1 MSVVPIR
8 GIDQTAPH
16 SVEAEQAVLGC
27 ILSAPKAHTTAA
39 ALLRG
44 EDFYR
49 PPHEVLW
56 LAFRD
61 LSEAGGL
68 VSAQAVTEHLIR
80 TKAIGRV
87 GGATYLHDLM
97 QAGCLPD
104 SLEYHAGLLREYTGR
119 RRGIEASIA
128 ALQQFHDSADP
139 VDTILERVTTAF
151 RQVPGSRDDLGDLD
165 PMTLREFVNQPLPE
179 NDWIIPGLLDR
190 EDRFVL
196 TGVEG
201 MGKTVLMRQIAVCAA
216 KGVHPFTWQPAEPRT
231 VLYVDAENPPK
242 IMQKSFKQIL
252 TAMEDHRGPVD
263 EHRAWVKRRPQ
274 GMHLG
279 NPADRLWL
287 LRLVEMVN
295 PDLLCIGPAY
305 KLCHSSGRERDEDLA
320 RMVTS
325 ALDEI
330 REACGCA
337 IILEHHS
344 PHGEQGKRDVRPIGS
359 SMWLR
364 WPEFGMGIRPAEG
377 FTKLN
382 RLCDLIPWRG
392 SRDERGWPDQLS
404 ASGDFM
410 PWMDAQYT

>member
-1 MSVVPIR
+1 MTAVPIR
-8 GIDQTAPH
+8 GIEDTVPN
-16 SVEAEQAVLGC
+16 SPETEQAILGC
-27 ILSAPKAHTTAA
+27 ILFAPKTIKEASG
-39 ALLRG
+39 LLTG
-44 EDFYR
+44 QDFYQ
-49 PPHEVLW
+49 PNHEALW
-56 LAFRD
+56 LAMQEMD
-61 LSEAGGL
+61 ATGSPLTA
-68 VSAQAVTEHLIR
+68 VSVSEHLLK
-80 TKAIGRV
+80 TGKATLAR
-87 GGATYLHDLM
+87 YLPELLSVACTVP
-97 QAGCLPD
+97 Q
-104 SLEYHAGLLREYTGR
+104 LEYHAGVLRDYTAR
-119 RRGIEASIA
+119 RKGIDAAVS
-128 ALQQFHDSADP
+128 ALQQFRESADP
-139 VDTILERVTTAF
+139 VDTILERVTTSF
-151 RQVPGSRDDLGDLD
+151 RQVPGSRDDMDDLD
-165 PMTLREFVNQPLPE
+165 PMTLREFVNQPIPP
-179 NDWIIPGLLDR
+179 NDWIIKGLLDR

-201 MGKTVLMRQIAVCAA
+201 MGKTVLMRQIAVCVA
-216 KGVHPFTWQPAEPRT
+216 KGVHPFTWQESEPRT

-242 IMQKSFKQIL
+242 IMQKSFGQIL
-252 TAMEDHRGPVD
+252 TQMEDHRGPV
-263 EHRAWVKRRPQ
+263 EEARAWVKRRPQ

-287 LRLVEMVN
+287 TRLVEMVN

-305 KLCHSSGRERDEDLA
+305 KLCHASGRERDEDLA

-364 WPEFGMGIRPAEG
+364 WPEFGMGIRPADG
-377 FTKLN
+377 FTNLN
-382 RLCDLIPWRG
+382 RLCDLVPWRG
-392 SRDERGWPDQLS
+392 SRDERDWPKQLS